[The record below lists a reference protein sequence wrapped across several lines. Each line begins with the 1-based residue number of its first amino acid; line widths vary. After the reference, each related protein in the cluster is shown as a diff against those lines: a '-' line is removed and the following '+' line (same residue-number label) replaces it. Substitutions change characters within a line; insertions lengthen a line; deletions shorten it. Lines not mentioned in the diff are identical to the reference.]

1 MKTMK
6 NLVGLKSISTLLIAF
21 VLVLGSCN
29 KNDETTFTTS
39 DIQNVSTEGALDSQQ
54 EETGDL
60 AISALNIEDPSGRV
74 EEDVRLNCATRTRE
88 ISQDKS
94 TGTVT
99 INFSGT
105 SAAGCT
111 DPKGNIRKGKII
123 VSWTGGRWFLAG
135 SAHTITFDGYSI
147 NGVVITGTRTVTN
160 ISTPNSP
167 LTWTIVATHTATWPD
182 GTSATRTVNRT
193 RKWARSTNVVDDKVI
208 ISQTAGAASAA
219 SGKNRYSRNYTVQI
233 TTPLEFSASC
243 LLTSK
248 VYIPVK
254 GVLAIT
260 VDTKLYTVDYG
271 TGTCDNT
278 FTVTYN
284 GKTREFT
291 AKNDSSND

>member
-1 MKTMK
+1 MK
-6 NLVGLKSISTLLIAF
+6 NLVGFKSISTLLIAF

-29 KNDETTFTTS
+29 KNDETPFTTS

-60 AISALNIEDPSGRV
+60 AISAMNSADPSGRV
-74 EEDVRLNCATRTRE
+74 EDDVRICVIPTKE
-88 ISQDKS
+88 ISVDKS
-94 TGTVT
+94 TGMIT
-99 INFSGT
+99 INFNSGPGG
-105 SAAGCT
+105 SCT
-111 DPKGNIRKGKII
+111 DPKGNVRKGKII
-123 VSWTGGRWFLAG
+123 ISWSGGRWFLAG
-135 SAHTITFDGYSI
+135 STHTITFDGYSI
-147 NGVVITGTRTVTN
+147 NGVTITGTRTVTN

-182 GTSATRTVNRT
+182 GASATRTVNRT

-219 SGKNRYSRNYTVQI
+219 SGKNRYGRNYTVQI

-260 VDTKLYTVDYG
+260 VDSKLYTVDYG

-278 FTVTYN
+278 FTVSYN